1 MSERDSWND
10 PQSPSEVPVPPKKK
24 GMSGCMLASLI
35 VGGISFVGLL
45 ACCGLGGWFFSMV
58 MPTITTEQAQ
68 VTAVAKKILNA
79 EMLPDFTPQ
88 QAMTIDNMFFSMHIA
103 EFKHKEG
110 KGELMMGNVKV
121 KIGDAAQA
129 NMQSTQFRG
138 KFEDKMRETIDIK
151 SSENHEVTMNGKKVN
166 VVIGEGTY
174 RATGKAVHTVTT
186 DLEEGTSLT
195 FLRLQMDDEIWNQDA
210 VLKMLEGA
218 TPAESTSDEPKLG
231 DAKPEDPND
240 NAAKPEEPKVDEPKS
255 DEVKPE

>member
-10 PQSPSEVPVPPKKK
+10 PQSPSEVPAPPKKK

-35 VGGISFVGLL
+35 VGGFSIVGLL
-45 ACCGLGGWFFSMV
+45 ICCGLSGWLVSMV

-68 VTAVAKKILNA
+68 VSAVAKKILNT
-79 EMLPDFTPQ
+79 EMLPDFTAR
-88 QAMTIDNMFFSMHIA
+88 QATTIDNMFFSMHIV

-110 KGELMMGNVKV
+110 KGELMMGNIKV
-121 KIGDAAQA
+121 KIGDASQA

-138 KFEDKMRETIDIK
+138 KFEEKMRETIDVK
-151 SSENHEVTMNGKKVN
+151 SSESHEVMMNGKKIN

-174 RATGKAVHTVTT
+174 RESGKAVHTVTT

-195 FLRLQMDDEIWNQDA
+195 FFRLQMDDEIWNQDA

-218 TPAESTSDEPKLG
+218 TPAGEASDEPKLG
-231 DAKPEDPND
+231 E
-240 NAAKPEEPKVDEPKS
+240 AKPEEPEENAVKTEEPKADEPKT
-255 DEVKPE
+255 DEAKPE